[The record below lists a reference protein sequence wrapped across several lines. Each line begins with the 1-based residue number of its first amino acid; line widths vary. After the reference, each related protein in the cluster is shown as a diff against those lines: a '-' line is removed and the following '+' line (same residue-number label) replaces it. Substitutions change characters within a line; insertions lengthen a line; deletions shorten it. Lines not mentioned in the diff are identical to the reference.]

1 MHFHVLILNILH
13 QAQYVQVD
21 VSRRIIVLPL
31 VEAIQTEIMLLYG
44 DTFSLILKIFLF
56 WGISDSADD
65 PHV

>member
-44 DTFSLILKIFLF
+44 DTFSLILK
-56 WGISDSADD
+56 
-65 PHV
+65 